1 MRAGVT
7 GEWPETRFEEGFVR
21 KVEKSKVC
29 SYSQK
34 RSQCKKKSL
43 RTNVYNEG
51 NDRWVDGTRFQKD
64 TQRAGSK
71 IYTLDRKFI
80 ST

>member
-1 MRAGVT
+1 MARK
-7 GEWPETRFEEGFVR
+7 TRFEEGFVR
-21 KVEKSKVC
+21 NVEKSKDC

-43 RTNVYNEG
+43 MTNVYNKG
-51 NDRWVDGTRFQKD
+51 DNRWIDGTRFQKD

-71 IYTLDRKFI
+71 IYILDRKFI